1 MIKGCLEIEKIFH
14 TRHNTLFTTCKD
26 IKKVFTTKKKG
37 LKFQSLFLSVKSK
50 SSNPCPDGLSN

>member
-37 LKFQSLFLSVKSK
+37 LKFQSLFLSVKK
-50 SSNPCPDGLSN
+50 QV